1 MNHRAYRGE
10 VPLRVICGENF
21 VIMNDTLEEEFDRF
35 RKHTL
40 DLDLYV
46 HAVEAIELVKHWYN
60 SNATNLK
67 TISKHDKTY
76 VLMSSANIDTFCQ
89 WILDTRKLCNEKGV
103 TLDSLT
109 ITSEL
114 KFIS

>member
-21 VIMNDTLEEEFDRF
+21 VIMNDTLEEEFDHF

-40 DLDLYV
+40 DHDLY
-46 HAVEAIELVKHWYN
+46 AVEAIELVKHWYN
-60 SNATNLK
+60 SNATNIQ
-67 TISKHDKTY
+67 TISKYDKTY
-76 VLMSSANIDTFCQ
+76 LLMSSANIDTFCQ
-89 WILDTRKLCNEKGV
+89 WILDTRKLCTEKGV

-109 ITSEL
+109 ITSKL